1 VTTFARALL
10 RTEVL
15 ELLAERP
22 DLVAVADAVTSTQPR
37 PRRRRRGG
45 VVLAAGLAAALTVAL
60 WPGGSSPGFA
70 ERASAAIGSGP
81 VLHVVVE
88 APARTTIVDLATGAE
103 TALRVR
109 LEYRYDVER
118 GRLRTTVS
126 RGRRVTADVLQ
137 APTGAY
143 ALLRP
148 ELDPALVGFVS
159 GYREALDTTRP
170 VEGVVDGRP
179 VLWLEFGTGAS
190 HERVALDPQTLTP
203 LFVESLVG
211 SRVRWHVL
219 EIRARDR
226 RPGDFELPATRTPE
240 PIRGSVVSS
249 RTVTLSELA
258 GERWHPVSVGAE
270 LEGLK
275 LSAVEVERLVRA
287 YARPAERTE
296 RGTGARLLY
305 GRWPDAVE
313 LQQAPRPEPAYAYV
327 GGGTFMGTAIP
338 RRGRLVLTELRRTR
352 WLGQL
357 RAGSLFV
364 TIWASSRSRVLAAAR
379 ALEPIA
385 RKGR

>member
-1 VTTFARALL
+1 MTRVARALL

-22 DLVAVADAVTSTQPR
+22 DLVAVADAVSSTQPR

-45 VVLAAGLAAALTVAL
+45 GVIAAGLAAALTVAL

-88 APARTTIVDLATGAE
+88 APARTTVVDLATGAE

-126 RGRRVTADVLQ
+126 RGGRVTADVLQ
-137 APTGAY
+137 APTGAR
-143 ALLRP
+143 ASSRP

-159 GYREALDTTRP
+159 GYREALGTTNP
-170 VEGVVDGRP
+170 VEGIVDGRP

-226 RPGDFELPATRTPE
+226 SPGDFELPAVRVSQ

-249 RTVTLSELA
+249 RSVTLSELA
-258 GERWHPVSVGAE
+258 GEPWRPVSGGAE
-270 LEGLK
+270 VEGLK
-275 LSAVEVERLVRA
+275 LTAVEVERLVRA
-287 YARPAERTE
+287 YARPAGRTE
-296 RGTGARLLY
+296 LGTGVRLLY
-305 GRWPDAVE
+305 GRRPATIE
-313 LQQAPRPEPAYAYV
+313 LQQAPRPEPAYAYL
-327 GGGTFMGTAIP
+327 GGSTYAGTAIP
-338 RRGRLVLTELRRTR
+338 SAGRVVVTELADAR

-357 RAGSLFV
+357 RAGRIFV
-364 TIWASSRSRVLAAAR
+364 TIWASSRPLVLAAAR

-385 RKGR
+385 KEGR